1 MTSRRVGALIRA
13 VLLVCLGAAGARAAG
28 AQSVITYHYD
38 NYRTGWNPNETILTP
53 ANVNSL
59 TFGLVHSV
67 ALDDQVDGQ
76 PLYMPGV
83 NITAGQYQGTHNV
96 VYVAAESNTI
106 YAIDAQSGTVLLSP
120 NFGTPIQRPLGCN
133 NNGPN
138 VGITSTPV
146 IDPTSNTLYVMVYAL
161 QNNTPAYLLHA
172 LDLGSL
178 TDTVTPQLVTASHT
192 LTDGST
198 FNFNATYQR
207 QRPGLLLANGNVYAG
222 FGSFC
227 DRSPN
232 LSRGWLLGWQTGT
245 LTPLASNNLFDM
257 LVTSPNSFFLSSVW
271 MSGFG
276 PSTDDSGNVLVVTG
290 NSDKSGTT
298 YDGVTNIQ
306 ESVIKVSPD
315 LSTVLDLFTPSN
327 WSALDR
333 EDEDFGSG
341 GVLVLPDQPGSY
353 PHLAVAAGKVGSMFL
368 MNEDSLGGYSSQ
380 TNNVLGMY
388 SIGGCWCGPSY
399 FVDPDDS
406 IARVVSSGGSTVEV
420 WKLQTSPTTSLNLVA
435 QSASIGGGQDPGF
448 FTSISSN
455 GADNAIIWALSRP
468 GSGSNPAIYLYAFNP
483 DSGSNMETLFR
494 AQAGEWPN
502 FGGNS
507 NLVPVVANG
516 EVFVASHKQLQ
527 IFGLI
532 AHTTT
537 VLTSSLSPSNYGQ
550 PVTLTAQVTT
560 IGSTTPTGT
569 VTFENGATILGTAS
583 LNASN
588 AATLTETN
596 LPVGSDSLTA
606 TYNGDALN
614 GTSTSAA
621 VTQVVNQATIT
632 MSLTSA
638 PNPSPSGKSVKFTAT
653 FTSTGGL
660 PTGTVTF
667 SLAGT
672 TLATATIGSTG
683 EATFSTATLP
693 AGLDVVTATY
703 AGKADYSAAMTSV
716 TQVVNATTTVLTS
729 SLNPSNYGQ
738 SVALTAQVTTTG
750 STTPI
755 GTVSFKNGA
764 TTLGTVSLNA
774 SGVATLTETNLP
786 VGSDSLTATYNGDA
800 LNGTSTSAAVTQVVN
815 QATITMSLTS
825 APNPSPSGKSVKF
838 TATFTSTGGLPTG
851 TVTFSLAGTTL
862 ATATIGST
870 GEATF
875 STATLPAGLDVVTA
889 TYAGKADYSA
899 AMTSVTQV
907 VNATTTVLT
916 SSLNPSNY
924 GQSVALTAQVT
935 TTGSTT
941 PIGTVSFKNGATTL
955 GTVSL
960 NASGVATLTE
970 TNLPVGSDSLTAT
983 YNGDALNGT
992 STSAAVT
999 QVVNQATITMSLTS
1013 APNPSP
1019 SGKWVKFTAT
1029 LTSTGGLPNGQTVT
1043 FSYNGTTL
1051 GTETIAG
1058 GEAVFSTTALPA
1070 GSDQVTATFGGNAD
1084 YSSANALNTQ
1094 TVN

>member
-1 MTSRRVGALIRA
+1 MPVVFELHADKIRLIEFGRFAAHAEPARTPPFPAGSTQGPSAHSRFQREAKAASALNHPSICTIYEIDDQHGEVFIAKGFLDGMTLKHRIGGRLLETELILSHIIEIANALDATHSEGIVHRDIKPANIFLTTVKPQKGSTFLSRTLYLLSKASSGLLKSRPPLASVLPKATPKSAEDAMTSRRVGVLIRA
-13 VLLVCLGAAGARAAG
+13 VLLVFLDAAGTRAAG

-38 NYRTGWNPNETILTP
+38 NYRTGWNSNETILTP

-67 ALDDQVDGQ
+67 ELNDQVDGQ

-83 NITAGQYQGTHNV
+83 NITAGQHQGTHNV
-96 VYVAAESNTI
+96 VYVAAENNTI
-106 YAIDAQSGTVLLSP
+106 YAIDAESGTVLLSP
-120 NFGTPIQRPLGCN
+120 NFGTPIQKPLGCS

-138 VGITSTPV
+138 VGINSTPV

-227 DRSPN
+227 DYSPN
-232 LSRGWLLGWQTGT
+232 LSRGWLLGWQAET

-257 LVTSPNSFFLSSVW
+257 LFTSPNSFFLSSVW
-271 MSGFG
+271 MAGFG
-276 PSTDDSGNVLVVTG
+276 PSTDDSGNVLLVTG

-315 LSTVLDLFTPSN
+315 LSTVVDLFTPSN

-333 EDEDFGSG
+333 EDNDFGSG

-380 TNNVLGMY
+380 TNNVLGTY

-406 IARVVSSGGSTVEV
+406 VARVVSSGGSTVKV

-455 GADNAIIWALSRP
+455 GTGNAIIWALSRP
-468 GSGSNPAIYLYAFNP
+468 ASRSNPAIYLYAFNP
-483 DSGSNMETLFR
+483 DSGTNMEPLFR
-494 AQAGEWPN
+494 GQAGEWPN
-502 FGGNS
+502 FGGDS

-516 EVFVASHKQLQ
+516 EVFVASHNQLQ

-537 VLTSSLSPSNYGQ
+537 VLTSSLSPSIYGQ

-569 VTFENGATILGTAS
+569 VIFKNGATTLGTASLNASGVATLTETNLPVGSDSLTATYNGDAWNGTSTSTAVTQVVIQATVTMSLTSAPNPSPSGKWVRFAAAFTSTGGLPTGTVTFSLAGTTLAKAWIGSTGEATFSTATLPAGSDVVTATYAGKAGYSAAMTSETQIVNATTTVLTSSPNPSNYGQSVTLTAQVTSTGSTTPTRTVTFKNGATILGTAS
-583 LNASN
+583 LNASGV
-588 AATLTETN
+588 ATLKETN

-614 GTSTSAA
+614 GTSTSTA
-621 VTQVVNQATIT
+621 VTQVVIQATIT

-653 FTSTGGL
+653 FTSTGG
-660 PTGTVTF
+660 
-667 SLAGT
+667 
-672 TLATATIGSTG
+672 
-683 EATFSTATLP
+683 
-693 AGLDVVTATY
+693 
-703 AGKADYSAAMTSV
+703 M
-716 TQVVNATTTVLTS
+716 
-729 SLNPSNYGQ
+729 
-738 SVALTAQVTTTG
+738 
-750 STTPI
+750 
-755 GTVSFKNGA
+755 
-764 TTLGTVSLNA
+764 
-774 SGVATLTETNLP
+774 
-786 VGSDSLTATYNGDA
+786 
-800 LNGTSTSAAVTQVVN
+800 
-815 QATITMSLTS
+815 
-825 APNPSPSGKSVKF
+825 
-838 TATFTSTGGLPTG
+838 
-851 TVTFSLAGTTL
+851 
-862 ATATIGST
+862 
-870 GEATF
+870 
-875 STATLPAGLDVVTA
+875 
-889 TYAGKADYSA
+889 
-899 AMTSVTQV
+899 
-907 VNATTTVLT
+907 
-916 SSLNPSNY
+916 
-924 GQSVALTAQVT
+924 
-935 TTGSTT
+935 
-941 PIGTVSFKNGATTL
+941 
-955 GTVSL
+955 
-960 NASGVATLTE
+960 
-970 TNLPVGSDSLTAT
+970 
-983 YNGDALNGT
+983 
-992 STSAAVT
+992 
-999 QVVNQATITMSLTS
+999 
-1013 APNPSP
+1013 
-1019 SGKWVKFTAT
+1019 
-1029 LTSTGGLPNGQTVT
+1029 PNGQTVT
-1043 FSYNGTTL
+1043 FGYNGTTL

-1058 GEAVFSTTALPA
+1058 GEAAFSTTALPA

>member
-13 VLLVCLGAAGARAAG
+13 VLLVFLGAAGASAAR

-38 NYRTGWNPNETILTP
+38 NYRTGWNSNETILTP

-67 ALDDQVDGQ
+67 ALNDQVDGQ

-106 YAIDAQSGTVLLSP
+106 YAIDAESGTVLLSP

-138 VGITSTPV
+138 VGINSTPV

-227 DRSPN
+227 DYSPN
-232 LSRGWLLGWQTGT
+232 LSRGWLLGWQAGG

-257 LVTSPNSFFLSSVW
+257 LVTSLNSFFLSSVW

-290 NSDKSGTT
+290 NSDYSGTT

-333 EDEDFGSG
+333 EDNDFGSG

-380 TNNVLGMY
+380 TNNVLGTY

-406 IARVVSSGGSTVEV
+406 VARVVSSGGSTVEV
-420 WKLQTSPTTSLNLVA
+420 WKLQTSPTTSLKLVA

-455 GADNAIIWALSRP
+455 GTGNAIIWALSRP
-468 GSGSNPAIYLYAFNP
+468 ASGNPAIYLYAFNP
-483 DSGSNMETLFR
+483 DSGTNMEPLFR
-494 AQAGEWPN
+494 GQAGEWPN

-516 EVFVASHKQLQ
+516 EVFVASHNQLQ

-550 PVTLTAQVTT
+550 SVTLTAQVATT
-560 IGSTTPTGT
+560 GSTAPTGT
-569 VTFENGATILGTAS
+569 VTFKNGTTGLGTVS
-583 LNASN
+583 VNASGV
-588 AATLTETN
+588 ATLTETI

-606 TYNGDALN
+606 SYNGDALN
-614 GTSTSAA
+614 GISTSAA

-638 PNPSPSGKSVKFTAT
+638 PNPSPSGTPVKFTAT

-660 PTGTVTF
+660 PTGPVTF
-667 SLAGT
+667 SLVGT
-672 TLATATIGSTG
+672 TLGTATIGSTG
-683 EATFSTATLP
+683 EATFSTAKLP
-693 AGLDVVTATY
+693 AGSDVVTATY

-716 TQVVNATTTVLTS
+716 AQIVNATTTVLTS

-738 SVALTAQVTTTG
+738 SVTLSAQVTTTG
-750 STTPI
+750 STAPT
-755 GTVSFKNGA
+755 GTVTFKNG
-764 TTLGTVSLNA
+764 TTGLGTVSVNA

-800 LNGTSTSAAVTQVVN
+800 LNGKSTSAAVTQVVN

-825 APNPSPSGKSVKF
+825 APNPSPSGTPVKF

-851 TVTFSLAGTTL
+851 SVTFSLAGTTL
-862 ATATIGST
+862 ATATIFST

-875 STATLPAGLDVVTA
+875 STPKLPAGSDVVTA
-889 TYAGKADYSA
+889 TYAGRGDYTA
-899 AMTSVTQV
+899 ITMSVTQV

-924 GQSVALTAQVT
+924 DQSVTLTAQVT
-935 TTGSTT
+935 TTGSTAPT
-941 PIGTVSFKNGATTL
+941 GTVTFKNGTTGL
-955 GTVSL
+955 GTVSV

-983 YNGDALNGT
+983 YNGDALNGK

-999 QVVNQATITMSLTS
+999 QVVNQATITMSLAS
-1013 APNPSP
+1013 ASNPSP
-1019 SGKWVKFTAT
+1019 SGTPVKFTAT
-1029 LTSTGGLPNGQTVT
+1029 FTSTGGLPNGQTVT
-1043 FSYNGTTL
+1043 FGYNGTTL

-1058 GEAVFSTTALPA
+1058 VEAVFSTTALPA

-1084 YSSANALNTQ
+1084 YSSANAMNTQ
-1094 TVN
+1094 AVN